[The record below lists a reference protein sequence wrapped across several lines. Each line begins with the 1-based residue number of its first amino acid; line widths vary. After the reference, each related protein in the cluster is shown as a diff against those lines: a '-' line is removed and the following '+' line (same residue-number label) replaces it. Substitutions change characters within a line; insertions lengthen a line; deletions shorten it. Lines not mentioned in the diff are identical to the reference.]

1 MGLSSSLGRKN
12 ALIGLVLA
20 LGSLCVAAA
29 DPSLNVV
36 LGRPT
41 DSSVTLNCLS
51 EKPLQIRAEYG
62 TQTASLNQKSPL
74 LSLQPAVPSELSLT
88 GLQPNTRYHYRLSQ
102 TDGAKVAEG
111 TFHTQRAPGSTFTFA
126 LQGDSHPERVGR
138 MFDGTLYRRTMDL
151 AASTQPDF
159 YITMGD
165 DFSIDPLLSRGSL
178 SQESVNEVYARQ
190 RPFLGIIG
198 KSAPLF
204 LVNGN
209 HEQAAMANLDGTA
222 TNCAILAGRA
232 RTNFFSL
239 PAPDSFYSGN
249 AKEVEHLGLPRDYYA
264 WTWGDALFVVLDF
277 YWHSP
282 SYVDNE
288 PGTRGGEKEKGK
300 KGGKNKGGRDGWA
313 VTLGDEQYR
322 WLSKTLSES
331 KARWKFVF
339 CHHVLGGGRGGVE
352 RAPFFEWGG
361 QDRNGA
367 NRFTEKRPGWE
378 LPIHPLMVKHG
389 VTIFFQGHDHIF
401 AHQELDGVIYQSC
414 PNPADPTYTAF
425 NRDAYQSGTMLPC
438 SGVMQVK
445 VSPDK
450 VEVDYLRSWLPADEK
465 EGRRQGEV
473 AHHYSIP
480 AKTSP

>member
-1 MGLSSSLGRKN
+1 MRFFSSPWIAVLAAGLFVTSSLGFGASPLDR
-12 ALIGLVLA
+12 
-20 LGSLCVAAA
+20 
-29 DPSLNVV
+29 LNVV
-36 LGRPT
+36 LGCPT
-41 DSSVTLNCLS
+41 ENSVILNCLS
-51 EKPLQIRAEYG
+51 DHPLELRARYG
-62 TQTASLNQKSPL
+62 TNSAALSQNSSTV
-74 LSLQPAVPSELSLT
+74 SLQPNAPAELFLK
-88 GLQPNTRYHYRLSQ
+88 GLQPNTRYFYQLLDK
-102 TDGAKVAEG
+102 TGLPAVEG
-111 TFHTQRAPGSTFTFA
+111 TFHTARPPGSTFTFA
-126 LQGDSHPERVGR
+126 LQGDSHPERAGR
-138 MFDGTLYRRTMDL
+138 MFDPNLYRRTLEL

-165 DFSIDPLLSRGSL
+165 DFSIEPLISRGSL
-178 SQESVNEVYARQ
+178 SQPAVNDVYSRQ
-190 RPFLGIIG
+190 RPFLGMVG
-198 KSAPLF
+198 RSSPLF

-209 HEQAAMANLDGTA
+209 HEQAAMANLDVTA

-249 AKEVEHLGLPRDYYA
+249 AKEVVHLGLPRDYYA

-288 PGTRGGEKEKGK
+288 PGARGGEREKGK

-378 LPIHPLMVKHG
+378 LPIHRLMVKHG

-425 NRDAYQSGTMLPC
+425 NRDAYQSGTVLPC

-480 AKTSP
+480 AKLSP

>member
-62 TQTASLNQKSPL
+62 TETASLNQKSPM

-88 GLQPNTRYHYRLSQ
+88 GLKPNTRYHYRLSQ
-102 TDGAKVAEG
+102 TDGSKVAEG
-111 TFHTQRAPGSTFTFA
+111 TFHTQRAPGSAFTFA
-126 LQGDSHPERVGR
+126 LQGDSHPERAGR
-138 MFDGTLYRRTMDL
+138 MFDAALYRRTMDL

-313 VTLGDEQYR
+313 VTLGDEQYH

-339 CHHVLGGGRGGVE
+339 CHHVLGGGRGGME

-361 QDRNGA
+361 QDRHGA

-425 NRDAYQSGTMLPC
+425 NREAYQSGTMLPC

-480 AKTSP
+480 AKPSP